1 MLNVNS
7 FRKFKKNG
15 EKIVMLTAYDAV
27 TAAIAEKVG
36 VEMLLVGDSMANSVL
51 GYKNTIAL
59 SIEESIFHTSAVRRG
74 APETFVIADMPFM
87 TYQNT
92 MEQAL
97 NNAAKYLQVCGA
109 NAVKIE
115 GGDANIVAVIEKMTS
130 CGIPVVGHIGLLPQK
145 LLTSG
150 TYKVAGRTQEDVERL
165 ISEAK
170 AIEKAGAFALV
181 LECMPE
187 DVAAQITAALE
198 IPTIGIGAGRACD
211 GQVQVITDILGLG
224 NFIPKHAKSYA
235 NLNEIISQAIG
246 NYVNDVKDKKFPTEE
261 NIF

>member
-1 MLNVNS
+1 
-7 FRKFKKNG
+7 
-15 EKIVMLTAYDAV
+15 
-27 TAAIAEKVG
+27 
-36 VEMLLVGDSMANSVL
+36 
-51 GYKNTIAL
+51 
-59 SIEESIFHTSAVRRG
+59 
-74 APETFVIADMPFM
+74 
-87 TYQNT
+87 
-92 MEQAL
+92 ME
-97 NNAAKYLQVCGA
+97 
-109 NAVKIE
+109 
-115 GGDANIVAVIEKMTS
+115 
-130 CGIPVVGHIGLLPQK
+130 
-145 LLTSG
+145 
-150 TYKVAGRTQEDVERL
+150 
-165 ISEAK
+165 K

>member
-7 FRKFKKNG
+7 FRKMKKSG
-15 EKIVMLTAYDAV
+15 EKIVMLTAYDAA
-27 TAAIAEKVG
+27 TAAIAEKSG

-74 APETFVIADMPFM
+74 APETFIVADMPFM

-92 MEQAL
+92 MEEAL
-97 NNAAKYLQVCGA
+97 KNAARYLQQCGA
-109 NAVKIE
+109 NAIKIE
-115 GGDANIVAVIEKMTS
+115 GGDENIVAVIEKMTS

-150 TYKVAGRTQEDVERL
+150 TYKVAGRTSEDVERL
-165 ISEAK
+165 VAEAK
-170 AIEKAGAFALV
+170 AIEEAGAFALV

-187 DVAAQITAALE
+187 AVAEKITAAVD
-198 IPTIGIGAGRACD
+198 IPTIGIGAGVVCD
-211 GQVQVITDILGLG
+211 GQVQVITDVLGLG
-224 NFIPKHAKSYA
+224 SFIPKHAKSYA
-235 NLNEIISQAIG
+235 NLNEVISQAIG
-246 NYVNDVKDKKFPTEE
+246 NYVSEVKDKKFPTEA
-261 NIF
+261 NTF

>member
-7 FRKFKKNG
+7 FIKLKKNG
-15 EKIVMLTAYDAV
+15 EKIVMLTAYDALTSAIA
-27 TAAIAEKVG
+27 TAAG
-36 VEMLLVGDSMANSVL
+36 VEMLLVGDSMANSIL

-59 SIEESIFHTSAVRRG
+59 SLDESIFHTKAVRRG
-74 APETFVIADMPFM
+74 APEAFVVADMPFM

-92 MEQAL
+92 MEEAL
-97 NNAAKYLQVCGA
+97 KNAARYLQECEA

-115 GGDANIVAVIEKMTS
+115 GGSPEIVAIIEKMTS

-150 TYKVAGRTQEDVERL
+150 TYKVAGRTEADVERL
-165 ISEAK
+165 IQEAK

-181 LECMPE
+181 LECMPQ
-187 DVAAQITAALE
+187 DVAKKITEELV
-198 IPTIGIGAGRACD
+198 IPTIGIGAGIYCD

-224 NFIPKHAKSYA
+224 NFIPKHAKAYA
-235 NLNEIISQAIG
+235 NLNKIVADAVG
-246 NYVNDVKDKKFPTEE
+246 NYVTEVKGGKFPTAE
-261 NIF
+261 NSF

>member
-7 FRKFKKNG
+7 FRKMKNNG
-15 EKIVMLTAYDAV
+15 EKIVMMTAYDALSATLAV
-27 TAAIAEKVG
+27 NAG
-36 VEMLLVGDSMANSVL
+36 VEMILVGDSMANSIL

-59 SIEESIFHTSAVRRG
+59 SLDESVFHTSAVRRG
-74 APETFVIADMPFM
+74 APEAFIVADMPFM
-87 TYQNT
+87 TYQN
-92 MEQAL
+92 ELSEAL
-97 NNAAKYLQVCGA
+97 KNATRYLQQCGA

-115 GGDANIVAVIEKMTS
+115 GGDANIIAVIEKMTS

-150 TYKVAGRTQEDVERL
+150 TYKVAGRTNEDVERL
-165 ISEAK
+165 IQEAK
-170 AIEKAGAFALV
+170 AIEEAGAFALV

-187 DVAAQITAALE
+187 STAKAITEAIN
-198 IPTIGIGAGRACD
+198 IPTIGIGAGIYCD

-224 NFIPKHAKSYA
+224 NFIPKHAKAYC
-235 NLNEIISQAIG
+235 NLNQAITQAIES
-246 NYVNDVKDKKFPTEE
+246 YVKDVKDGNFPTAE

>member
-187 DVAAQITAALE
+187 DVAAQITAALD